1 MTHSNYAP
9 GIAPEE
15 LRDLWSLSFEKT
27 TRGIAII
34 DPKSRNVVAV
44 NPAYAAMHGGRPSD
58 FVGKPIDGSLTA
70 EGVALLPRLAEKLDE
85 TGFLALEGDH
95 VRLDGSV
102 FRAGT
107 EVMAATDEEDNLL
120 YRICWFT
127 DLTEKRALER
137 QTRVAERRFETAF
150 SKTAVGMALCGLDGR
165 WQRANPAF
173 CAMLGYEENE
183 LRQLTFAQVTHPDDL
198 VANFQ
203 GDERL
208 LAGEAGDYQLE
219 KRYLHRDGSAVWVL
233 LSVTLDREEDG
244 TPSHY
249 IVHASDI
256 SLRKQMESDLA
267 HGSAGAELSR
277 ELIAAVGGDFR
288 LTGLVGRWAEVLGWS
303 EEELRSRPLGELL
316 HPDDR
321 AGAQE
326 ALARVKVSG
335 PTSFRARLRTRDGTS
350 CWLIWSVTG
359 VAADGA
365 LLCALREADERVAI
379 ESAFELRGE
388 VIANMSDG
396 VCLVTT
402 ADMRVVYAN
411 PSLEQMLGYL
421 PGELD
426 GGDALALMWPPDLS
440 ETEKEER
447 AAAAATLRE
456 GGEASYEGRRLRKDG
471 TEIWC
476 RTTTTTFDHPRFG
489 RVWVAVQ
496 RDTSEERRARNAAAE
511 LERAKSEFLSS
522 VSHELRTPLTS
533 ILGYAAL
540 MRAEASDQQREQFEV
555 IERNARRQLRLVDDL
570 LNIARIEAGEF
581 ELTRLPLDLAEL
593 VAAEAEA
600 MRPDAEVAGLE
611 LTVAIEGGALPIVAD
626 SDRIGQV
633 VVNLLANAIKFTPR
647 DGRIEV
653 RLGACSGKAW
663 LTVDDSGPGIDPGE
677 APHLFEHL
685 YRGEDAKS
693 RQVPGFGLGLAIS
706 RSIVSAHGGHIEAR
720 AGRLGGACLVV
731 ALPVL

>member
-1 MTHSNYAP
+1 MNPINYAP
-9 GIAPEE
+9 GVAPDE

-44 NPAYAAMHGGRPSD
+44 NPAYAAMHGGRPGD
-58 FVGKPIDGSLTA
+58 FVGKPIDGSLTS
-70 EGVALLPRLAEKLDE
+70 EGVALLPRLAERLNE

-102 FRAGT
+102 FRAAT
-107 EVMAATDEEDNLL
+107 EVMAATDEDDNLL

-137 QTRVAERRFETAF
+137 QTRAAERRFETAF
-150 SKTAVGMALCGLDGR
+150 AKTAVGMALCGLDGH
-165 WQRANPAF
+165 WLRANPAF
-173 CAMLGYEENE
+173 CAMLGYEEEE
-183 LRQLTFAQVTHPDDL
+183 LLELTFTEVTHPDDL
-198 VANFQ
+198 VANFE

-208 LAGEAGDYQLE
+208 LAGEADDYQLE

-233 LSVTLDREEDG
+233 LSVTLDRDPDG
-244 TPSHY
+244 IPSHY

-256 SLRKQMESDLA
+256 SLRKQMETDFA
-267 HGSAGAELSR
+267 HGSAGAELGR
-277 ELIAAVGGDFR
+277 ELMAAVGDDFR
-288 LTGLVGRWAEVLGWS
+288 LGRLVGRWTEVLGWS
-303 EEELRSRPLGELL
+303 EEELRARPLGELL

-335 PTSFRARLRTRDGTS
+335 PTSFRARIQTRNGTS
-350 CWLIWSVTG
+350 CWLLWSVAG
-359 VAADGA
+359 VDADGN
-365 LLCALREADERVAI
+365 LLCALREGDERVAI

-396 VCLVTT
+396 VSLVTT

-426 GGDALALMWPPDLS
+426 GGDALALMRPSNLS
-440 ETEKEER
+440 EDELAER
-447 AAAAATLRE
+447 AAVAARLRE
-456 GGEASYEGRRLRKDG
+456 HGEASYEGRRLRKDG

-476 RTTTTTFDHPRFG
+476 RTMTTTFDHPRFG
-489 RVWVAVQ
+489 EVWVAVQ
-496 RDTSEERRARNAAAE
+496 RDVTEERRASQAAAE
-511 LERAKSEFLSS
+511 LERAKSEFLGS

-533 ILGYAAL
+533 ILGYSAL
-540 MRAEASDQQREQFEV
+540 MRAEASGQQREQFEV

-581 ELTRLPLDLAEL
+581 ELSRTPLDLAEL
-593 VAAEAEA
+593 VVAETEA

-611 LTVAIEGGALPIVAD
+611 LTVAVEGGTLPVVAD
-626 SDRIGQV
+626 PDRIAQV
-633 VVNLLANAIKFTPR
+633 IANLLANAIKFTPR
-647 DGRIEV
+647 GGRIEV

-663 LTVDDSGPGIDPGE
+663 LTVDDSGPSIDPEE

-720 AGRLGGACLVV
+720 AGKLGGACLEV